1 VNKRKRGPEKMGKG
15 EARNNEKESEEGHD
29 NRQQS
34 SQEQRETLA
43 DKRTIRLEKA
53 SISWVN
59 VSLRFY
65 LILSFHH
72 PFGPDKCGKI

>member
-1 VNKRKRGPEKMGKG
+1 MGKG

-29 NRQQS
+29 NRQRS
-34 SQEQRETLA
+34 SQEQRETA
-43 DKRTIRLEKA
+43 DKRTMRLEKA

>member
-1 VNKRKRGPEKMGKG
+1 MGKG

-34 SQEQRETLA
+34 SQERETLA